1 MTADHSE
8 VKQRV
13 SQLVGQFPIPQLISS
28 LVYIRD
34 RHEIVHHNLPLYDH
48 N

>member
-13 SQLVGQFPIPQLISS
+13 AQLVGRFPFTQLISS
-28 LVYIRD
+28 LVYTRD
-34 RHEIVHHNLPLYDH
+34 RREIVRHNLHLYDR